1 MTRRNAF
8 TLVELLVVI
17 AIIGILV
24 ALLLPAVQAA
34 RESARR
40 NQCKNNLKQLS
51 LACLNHENVHKHLP
65 TSGWGWRWQGDST
78 RGYGVDQPGG
88 WAFNILA
95 FIEERAVRDL
105 LVGIH
110 ATDFDTRQAQMLKLV
125 QSELPA
131 FNCPSRRPLQLY
143 PYTNADP
150 NGAALA
156 INCLLCRRDNGCTV
170 MRGDYAGNGGNARPA
185 GQTGP
190 VDLGSAATFTG
201 WITKTQNGVMFQRS
215 VVRLAQISD
224 GTSKTALIGEKY
236 MNPDRYTDGSDL
248 ADDQNL
254 FVGHDTDNIRYTG
267 HRNPT
272 TSIAE
277 AYEPLQDQAGFDPPF
292 VILPGVTD
300 REPIF
305 GSAHAGA
312 MNLALCDGSV
322 QAIEYGIDAI
332 VYYRFGGRDD
342 DNVAF
347 PGP

>member
-24 ALLLPAVQAA
+24 ALLLPAIQAA

-51 LACLNHENVHKHLP
+51 LACLNHENTHKHLP
-65 TSGWGWRWQGDST
+65 TSGWGWRWQGESS
-78 RGYGVDQPGG
+78 RGYGIGQPGG

-95 FIEERAVRDL
+95 YIEEPAVRDL
-105 LVGIH
+105 LRGI
-110 ATDFDTRQAQMLKLV
+110 DSSNLELREAQMLKLV
-125 QSELPA
+125 QSPLAA

-143 PYTNADP
+143 PFTHT
-150 NGAALA
+150 GSLA
-156 INCLLCRRDNGCTV
+156 INCLSCRANTGCVV
-170 MRGDYAGNGGNARPA
+170 MRGDYAGNGGNALPT

-190 VDLGSAATFTG
+190 IDVGSVASFTG
-201 WITKTQNGVMFQRS
+201 WITKTQNGVTFQRS
-215 VVRLAQISD
+215 MVRLAQITD

-236 MNPDRYTDGSDL
+236 MNPNRYEDGSDL

-254 FVGHDTDNIRYTG
+254 FVGHDTDTIRYTG
-267 HRNPT
+267 QRNPT
-272 TSIAE
+272 SQVAE
-277 AYEPLQDQAGFDPPF
+277 AYEPLQDLSGRDPPT
-292 VILPGVTD
+292 VNLPGVGD
-300 REPIF
+300 QEPGF
-305 GSAHAGA
+305 GSAHSGSMNMA
-312 MNLALCDGSV
+312 MCDGSV
-322 QAIEYGIDAI
+322 QSIEYEIEEI
-332 VYYRFGGRDD
+332 VYYRYGGRDD